1 MNKIEKIEIE
11 KLRDKPKRVVPIW
24 AYSFKI
30 NRMTRSFIFR

>member
-11 KLRDKPKRVVPIW
+11 KIRGKPKRVVPIW

-30 NRMTRSFIFR
+30 NGMTISFIFR